1 MRGAGGP
8 RTGGN
13 RDMLFMVHGVRG
25 PPGIVILA
33 PPEVPRN
40 DSRGKAK
47 AGIPHWTQAL
57 WPPMRLS
64 VDSPAG

>member
-1 MRGAGGP
+1 
-8 RTGGN
+8 
-13 RDMLFMVHGVRG
+13 MLFMVHGVRG